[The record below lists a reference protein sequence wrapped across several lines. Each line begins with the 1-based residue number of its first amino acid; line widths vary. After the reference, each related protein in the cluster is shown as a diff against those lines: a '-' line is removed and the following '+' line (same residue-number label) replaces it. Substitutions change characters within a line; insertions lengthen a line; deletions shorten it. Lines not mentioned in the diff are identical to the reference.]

1 MTDAR
6 GRWKAYFVSVGPP
19 GPARGESHDRPTT
32 ARGHRH
38 ADAPYVLTVSEVV
51 GAAGSDA
58 STGLCVV
65 EAEIR
70 LTSEGPNEIA
80 AEKPPSSCARPTPS
94 R

>member
-1 MTDAR
+1 MTDR
-6 GRWKAYFVSVGPP
+6 RPP
-19 GPARGESHDRPTT
+19 VATDTPMP
-32 ARGHRH
+32 
-38 ADAPYVLTVSEVV
+38 PYVLTVSEVV

-58 STGLCVV
+58 STGLSVV

>member
-1 MTDAR
+1 M
-6 GRWKAYFVSVGPP
+6 
-19 GPARGESHDRPTT
+19 
-32 ARGHRH
+32 
-38 ADAPYVLTVSEVV
+38 LTVSEVV